1 MGGQGD
7 RMGHR
12 GGYAAAVR
20 GGGPSDGENVV
31 ETKILSFFHTI
42 FFLFQE
48 GDKRPVTKAL
58 GFELI

>member
-20 GGGPSDGENVV
+20 GGGPSEGKDMSLKCCLCF
-31 ETKILSFFHTI
+31 TQS
-42 FFLFQE
+42 FLFQE